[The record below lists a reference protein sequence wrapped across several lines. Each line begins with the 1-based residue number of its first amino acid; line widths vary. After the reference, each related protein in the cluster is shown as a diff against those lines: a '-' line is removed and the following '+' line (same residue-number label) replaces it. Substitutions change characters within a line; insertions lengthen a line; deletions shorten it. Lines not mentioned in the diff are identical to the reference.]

1 MQQIKYNGVTYNV
14 YIGKEN
20 PDPDHKYE
28 SIVQADTGKM
38 ASNEMDICRK
48 FLVANNSTIDKGK
61 NTRSNIK
68 KLYSVLQMTGAIN
81 ELPLNAGFKSPIDF
95 FLTLNYIEKYGNKP
109 YKSLD
114 KCSTQA
120 ELDEILD
127 IKNNAQKANE
137 QVTKMAR
144 VIEAEYGLGNWDSS
158 KWLDGSGNKVRD
170 YLWIEIKYDD
180 YKDNKNS
187 ISIIVNKSIPGILGR
202 DKPRIR
208 FSLEMRDTGATQAD
222 YDDHYRFLD
231 MPLKPGLCYI
241 VGSDQLHDA
250 AVLNED
256 ADTVKQK
263 LKEGTYKKV
272 KISKV
277 IDYDPSLTNEQ
288 IYNEMMQGVKDLIPY
303 YDHVIGKINKTNQPA
318 GTKTVEEKTEV
329 KNMKEKIGL
338 NTILFGPP
346 GTGKTYNTKRYV
358 VAICDYNG
366 DLSAVGGLDYDTVIT
381 PRYDELLNEGR
392 VQFTTFHQSYGYEEF
407 IEGIKPIVNENKVIY
422 DTVSGVFKKF
432 CETASIGDLDYDSL
446 EINPEAN
453 IWKVSLYGGKAN
465 ILKECFDEN
474 YIRIGL
480 DKNSEDN
487 SFEIFKNKMNIG
499 DIVLSLKSFYEING
513 IAIIVGDYEE
523 LKNKPE
529 YIFAR
534 KVKWLF
540 KDKIINVRD
549 INGGYR
555 LPIKTCSGLPHI
567 SRTGIMKIIK
577 ENTEASEGTTKPYVF
592 VIDEINR
599 GNISKIFGELITLI
613 EESKRGGAKEEM
625 SATLPYSGERFS
637 VPNNVYILGTM
648 NTADRSISLMDTALR
663 RRFDFIEMMP
673 KPSIVNK
680 IVAGVDIEKMLKTIN
695 DRITVLYDRE
705 HTIGHAFFTGLN
717 SNSTIDD
724 LSSIFKNKVIPL
736 LQEYFYEDYSKI
748 RLVLGDNGKSD
759 EKYQFV
765 KEIDNSTKNVFK
777 GNYDPDLVENFSYEI
792 NDKAL
797 KDPESYIQIY
807 N

>member
-1 MQQIKYNGVTYNV
+1 MKQIKYNGVTYNV

-38 ASNEMDICRK
+38 VSNEMDMARK

-68 KLYSVLQMTGAIN
+68 KLYSVLQMPGAIN

-95 FLTLNYIEKYGNKP
+95 LLTLYYIEKYGNKP

-120 ELDEILD
+120 ERDEILD
-127 IKNNAQKANE
+127 IKNSAQKANGE
-137 QVTKMAR
+137 VTKMAR
-144 VIEAEYGLGNWDSS
+144 VIQAEYGLGNWEPSA
-158 KWLDGSGNKVRD
+158 WTDGSHTKVRD
-170 YLWIEIKYDD
+170 YLWIEMRYED

-187 ISIIVNKSIPGILGR
+187 ISIFVNKSIPDILGR

-222 YDDHYRFLD
+222 YDAHYRFLD

-241 VGSDQLHDA
+241 VGSDQLHDI

-256 ADTVKQK
+256 VDTVKQK
-263 LKEGTYKKV
+263 LKDGTYKKV

-277 IDYDPSLTNEQ
+277 IDYDSSLTNEQ

-303 YDHVIGKINKTNQPA
+303 YDHVIGKTNKTKQPA
-318 GTKTVEEKTEV
+318 GTKPVEEKTEV
-329 KNMKEKIGL
+329 KNMNEKIGL

-366 DLSAVGGLDYDTVIT
+366 DLSAVEGLDYDTVIT
-381 PRYDELLNEGR
+381 PRYNELVSEGR

-422 DTVSGVFKKF
+422 DTVPGVFKKF
-432 CETASIGDLDYDSL
+432 CETASIGDVDYDSL
-446 EINPEAN
+446 GINPEAN
-453 IWKVSLYGGKAN
+453 IWKVSLYGGKTN

-480 DKNSEDN
+480 DKNYEDN
-487 SFEIFKNKMNIG
+487 SVEIFKNKMNIG

-567 SRTGIMKIIK
+567 SRTGVMKIIK

-673 KPSIVNK
+673 KTSIVNK

-724 LSSIFKNKVIPL
+724 LEAIFKNKVIPL

-748 RLVLGDNGKSD
+748 RLVLGDNGKAD
-759 EKYQFV
+759 TKYQFIH
-765 KEIDNSTKNVFK
+765 EIDNSTKNVFK

-792 NDKAL
+792 NNEAL
-797 KDPESYIQIY
+797 KEPESYIQIY
-807 N
+807 K

>member
-20 PDPDHKYE
+20 PNPDHQYE

-38 ASNEMDICRK
+38 VSNEMDMARK
-48 FLVANNSTIDKGK
+48 FLIANNNTIDKGK
-61 NTRSNIK
+61 NTRSNIR
-68 KLYSVLQMTGAIN
+68 KLHSILQMSGAIN
-81 ELPLNAGFKSPIDF
+81 ELPLKTGFKSPIDF
-95 FLTLNYIEKYGNKP
+95 LLTLNYIEKYGNKP
-109 YKSLD
+109 YKSPE
-114 KCSTQA
+114 KCTTQA
-120 ELDEILD
+120 ERDEILD
-127 IKNNAQKANE
+127 IKNNALKANE

-144 VIEAEYGLGNWDSS
+144 VIEDEYGLGNWESS
-158 KWLDGSGNKVRD
+158 KWLDSSGNKARD
-170 YLWIEIKYDD
+170 YLWVEMRYED

-187 ISIIVNKSIPGILGR
+187 ISIFVNKSIPGVLGR
-202 DKPRIR
+202 EKPRIR
-208 FSLEMRDTGATQAD
+208 FSIEMRDSGATQTD
-222 YDDHYRFLD
+222 YNYRYRFLD

-241 VGSDQLHDA
+241 VASNQLHDT
-250 AVLNED
+250 AVLDED
-256 ADTVKQK
+256 AETVKQK
-263 LKEGTYKKV
+263 LKDGIYKKIQ
-272 KISKV
+272 ISKV
-277 IDYDPSLTNEQ
+277 IDYDPSLTNEK

-303 YDHVIGKINKTNQPA
+303 YDHVIGKTNQPA
-318 GTKTVEEKTEV
+318 ANKLVEEKIKV
-329 KNMKEKIGL
+329 KNMNEKIGL

-366 DLSAVGGLDYDTVIT
+366 NLSSVEKLDYDTVIT
-381 PRYDELLNEGR
+381 PRYNELVSEGR

-422 DTVSGVFKKF
+422 DTVPGVFKKI

-446 EINPEAN
+446 GINPEAN
-453 IWKVSLYGGKAN
+453 IWKVSLYDGKAN

-474 YIRIGL
+474 YIRIGF

-487 SFEIFKNKMNIG
+487 SVEIFKNKMNIG

-513 IAIIVGDYEE
+513 IAIIADDYEE

-549 INGGYR
+549 INGGFR

-567 SRTGIMKIIK
+567 SITGVMKIIK
-577 ENTEASEGTTKPYVF
+577 ENIETSEGTTKPYVF

-613 EESKRGGAKEEM
+613 EESKRGGAKEET

-680 IVAGVDIEKMLKTIN
+680 IVAGVEIEKMLEKIN

-705 HTIGHAFFTGLN
+705 HTIGHAFFTGLDG
-717 SNSTIDD
+717 NSTIDD
-724 LSSIFKNKVIPL
+724 LALIFKNKVIPL

-748 RLVLGDNGKSD
+748 RLVLGDTGKTD

-765 KEIDNSTKNVFK
+765 KEIDNSKDKALFK
-777 GNYDPDLVENFSYEI
+777 GNYDPDLVENFNYEI
-792 NDKAL
+792 NNDAL

-807 N
+807 K

>member
-14 YIGKEN
+14 YAQGEN
-20 PDPDHKYE
+20 PKWKYQ
-28 SIVQADTGKM
+28 SIANSETGER
-38 ASNEMDICRK
+38 AEREQRTIARK
-48 FLVANNSTIDKGK
+48 FIEINGETPKNIDKNEGTTFEWINQLLK
-61 NTRSNIK
+61 ILK
-68 KLYSVLQMTGAIN
+68 KSDAIR
-81 ELPLNAGFKSPIDF
+81 ELDDSDNSRKTSIDF
-95 FLTLNYIEKYGNKP
+95 IFTLNYIEKYGNKP
-109 YKSLD
+109 YKSPE
-114 KCSTQA
+114 KCTTQA
-120 ELDEILD
+120 ERDEILD
-127 IKNNAQKANE
+127 IKNNAQKANGE
-137 QVTKMAR
+137 VTKMAR
-144 VIEAEYGLGNWDSS
+144 VIQAEYNLNSWESS
-158 KWLDGSGNKVRD
+158 AWTDGSHTKVRD
-170 YLWIEIKYDD
+170 YLWIEMRYED

-187 ISIIVNKSIPGILGR
+187 ISIFVNKSIPGVLGR

-208 FSLEMRDTGATQAD
+208 FSIEMRDSGATKAD

-318 GTKTVEEKTEV
+318 GTKTVEEKIEV

-346 GTGKTYNTKRYV
+346 GTGKTYNTKKYA

-366 DLSAVGGLDYDTVIT
+366 DLSSVEKLDYDTVIT
-381 PRYDELLNEGR
+381 PRYNELVSEGR

-407 IEGIKPIVNENKVIY
+407 IEGIKPETNANGN
-422 DTVSGVFKKF
+422 VSYHVRAGVFKAF
-432 CETASIGDLDYDSL
+432 CEKAKCDIDKVLENSPSIYKVTLKEGASNDVKNNCFKEGLIRLDYDD
-446 EINPEAN
+446 NQ
-453 IWKVSLYGGKAN
+453 KY
-465 ILKECFDEN
+465 
-474 YIRIGL
+474 L
-480 DKNSEDN
+480 DDN
-487 SFEIFKNKMNIG
+487 FSKLNVG
-499 DIVLSLKSFYEING
+499 DIVLSLKSANSLDG
-513 IAIIVGDYEE
+513 IGVVTDNTPFDLDNEKEYKHAI
-523 LKNKPE
+523 
-529 YIFAR
+529 
-534 KVKWLF
+534 KVNWLLT
-540 KDKIINVRD
+540 NLD
-549 INGGYR
+549 INTLKYNDN
-555 LPIKTCSGLPHI
+555 KQFASNSTI
-567 SRTGIMKIIK
+567 SSTSFSIETFKAMVNDYDLNKK
-577 ENTEASEGTTKPYVF
+577 KPFVF
-592 VIDEINR
+592 IIDEINR

-625 SATLPYSGERFS
+625 SATLPYSGECFS

-673 KPSIVNK
+673 KTSIVNK

-724 LSSIFKNKVIPL
+724 LEAIFKNKVIPL

-748 RLVLGDNGKSD
+748 RLVLGDNGKAD
-759 EKYQFV
+759 TKYQFIH
-765 KEIDNSTKNVFK
+765 EINNSTKNVFK

-792 NDKAL
+792 NNEAL
-797 KDPESYIQIY
+797 KEPESYIQIY
-807 N
+807 K